1 MKPIIFPNLGLSFA
15 INPVAF
21 SIGEK
26 NVYWY
31 GIIITFGIALAL
43 LIAWLNRKEQKIKWD
58 DVTDFILLAIPIG
71 IICARLYYV
80 IFKWDY
86 YSKNLIEIFK
96 IWNGGLAIYG
106 AIIGGI
112 ITAFVF
118 CKMKKICFLELCDYC
133 APYLALC
140 QSIGRWGNF
149 VNREAYGQITDSFF
163 KMGIFDQA
171 TDDYIFVQPTFLYE
185 SICTFIIFIIL
196 MKVNKNKKF
205 SGQAFYLYMILY
217 GIARALI
224 EGLRSD
230 SLYLGNIRISQL
242 LSILFSTIFAIIY
255 GITTKKDKKVVD

>member
-1 MKPIIFPNLGLSFA
+1 MKPIIFPNLGLSFD

-31 GIIITFGIALAL
+31 GIIITFGIVLSL
-43 LIAWLNRKEQKIKWD
+43 FLAWLNKKEQKIKWD
-58 DVTDFILLAIPIG
+58 DVTDFVLVAIPIG

-86 YSKNLIEIFK
+86 YSQNLTEIFK

-106 AIIGGI
+106 AVIGGI
-112 ITAFVF
+112 ITALVF
-118 CKMKKICFLELCDYC
+118 CKIKKISFLDLCDYC
-133 APYLALC
+133 APYLAFC

-149 VNREAYGQITDSFF
+149 VNREAYGQVTDSFL
-163 KMGIFDQA
+163 KMGIFDESINN
-171 TDDYIFVQPTFLYE
+171 YIFVQPTFLYE
-185 SICTFIIFIIL
+185 AICTFIIFIIL
-196 MKVNKNKKF
+196 MQINKNKKF
-205 SGQAFYLYMILY
+205 SGQAFYLYMIFY
-217 GIARALI
+217 GIARTLI

-242 LSILFSTIFAIIY
+242 LSLLFSTIFAIIY
-255 GITTKKDKKVVD
+255 ILTIKRSKKVVD